1 MHIMKQDL
9 REGNSKELLAS
20 QTFARVLLCRK
31 GYRPCPCC
39 WMKIRG
45 TLHVMPFENVDT
57 WKKWSKVKSDR
68 QVDCAG
74 ENKSKKMILHDR
86 HTSTLGDVTFCDP
99 FDQVWYTKHR
109 PGSHVFEV
117 CQLEEEPSL
126 VDSWN
131 SVLFSDLLLQKGPF
145 REISS
150 PLMYFLWSLLAGPC
164 HVAVHLYSWTGLLPC
179 GGKGLYSVSQTF
191 QKEVFLSFSYH

>member
-1 MHIMKQDL
+1 MKQDL

-20 QTFARVLLCRK
+20 QAFARVLLCRK

-39 WMKIRG
+39 WVKIRG
-45 TLHVMPFENVDT
+45 HTSCYAI
-57 WKKWSKVKSDR
+57 WKCRYMEEMIKSQIGQTGR
-68 QVDCAG
+68 DCAG
-74 ENKSKKMILHDR
+74 ENKSQKMILHDR
-86 HTSTLGDVTFCDP
+86 HTSTLGDVTFWDP
-99 FDQVWYTKHR
+99 FGQVWCTKHH

-117 CQLEEEPSL
+117 CQLEEEPCL

-164 HVAVHLYSWTGLLPC
+164 HVAINLYSWTGLLPC

-191 QKEVFLSFSYH
+191 QKGVFLSFSYR